1 MAKSVMLPHTDTACV
16 EGSKQYRV
24 LILCLVENVIYS
36 L

>member
-1 MAKSVMLPHTDTACV
+1 MAKSVMLPHTDTAGV

-24 LILCLVENVIYS
+24 VILCLVESMIYS